1 MVTYNHSGFS
11 YNETGAIYNQIEIK
25 RTATGSGSSS
35 EGTTEFYNGIRT
47 ATGSG
52 GSTAGDSA
60 TRKVIKFRSASDTS
74 SVGGSATT
82 FIAATILALDHPT
95 LGTLDN
101 HILSTA
107 SYIVHFVDA
116 TGSGTGTE
124 GTTEFYNGIRTATGS
139 GGATAGD
146 TATRAVVK
154 IRSASD
160 TNGTGGSATTFL
172 VATILALDHPTLGT
186 LDDHKLSESTFTVFF
201 PNASGSGTGAGTAL
215 RNVVLFRTASA
226 SGIGGESATRQV
238 IKIRSAS
245 DTTSTGGSATT
256 ELAAKP
262 LFLDDEDGQGTLDF
276 NILSLLD
283 FARLKR
289 TGTNTGVGAG
299 TTASFTVRFRSA
311 SDNTATGG
319 SATVSVAFGVIIRS
333 ASDTNGTGGSATI
346 QLLKRIVTATG
357 SGSSSQSSL
366 SFTTRFRTGTDT
378 TATGGFAITP
388 WDIVDVF
395 EPTRLLVEIELTS
408 TPFLDTAVMSLDTG
422 LLDTNTL
429 GARNYYNVTEFVKEV
444 TISRGRSRQL
454 DSFNAGTATV
464 VFNDPTR
471 QFDPTNTLSRFF
483 GGIIPRQPVRIS
495 ANGYRLFTG
504 FIEDWNLDYTQ
515 PTMLTTSI
523 SCVDGFSLLSTIILD
538 EYSATNGERTDE
550 RIETILSLAEVD
562 VNEYAELLQTSLE
575 TGTVTLMDDL
585 IPEGTVLLD
594 YLQEINRAEQGF
606 LFMDASDN
614 LKFIARGAASSLA
627 VSEGS
632 IPVFTDN
639 IEIETD
645 FKYLELSIQFGTE
658 LLFNRITTQ
667 NKDSAVVNTV
677 NDEGSQID
685 YLIRDYQLTDLILET
700 DAQALALANYLLGIY
715 ARPIFRYDSVS
726 VSATGITNNRKNRL
740 FSIDI
745 ADLVR
750 TTRNF
755 AVGTPSEV
763 TRYSTVEGIEH
774 RIDLNSHV
782 IRYSLNTLDYTP

>member
-1 MVTYNHSGFS
+1 MADFVLSHPTEGLLDTGVLSAVS
-11 YNETGAIYNQIEIK
+11 YTVHFVD
-25 RTATGSGSSS
+25 ATGSGT
-35 EGTTEFYNGIRT
+35 GTQTADTLHNGIRT

-52 GSTAGDSA
+52 GSTAGDTA
-60 TRKVIKFRSASDTS
+60 TRVIIRIRTASDTTS
-74 SVGGSATT
+74 TGDSATT
-82 FIAATILALDHPT
+82 YLAAKQLFLDDID
-95 LGTLDN
+95 GQGRLDFN
-101 HILSTA
+101 FLSLNTFARLKRTA
-107 SYIVHFVDA
+107 D
-116 TGSGTGTE
+116 GSGTGTE
-124 GTTEFYNGIRTATGS
+124 TATSARVQAKNATGS
-139 GGATAGD
+139 GDGSQT
-146 TATRAVVK
+146 TISLSIK

-160 TNGTGGSATTFL
+160 ANGTGGSATT
-172 VATILALDHPTLGT
+172 
-186 LDDHKLSESTFTVFF
+186 
-201 PNASGSGTGAGTAL
+201 
-215 RNVVLFRTASA
+215 R
-226 SGIGGESATRQV
+226 
-238 IKIRSAS
+238 
-245 DTTSTGGSATT
+245 
-256 ELAAKP
+256 
-262 LFLDDEDGQGTLDF
+262 
-276 NILSLLD
+276 
-283 FARLKR
+283 
-289 TGTNTGVGAG
+289 
-299 TTASFTVRFRSA
+299 
-311 SDNTATGG
+311 
-319 SATVSVAFGVIIRS
+319 
-333 ASDTNGTGGSATI
+333 
-346 QLLKRIVTATG
+346 LLKRIVTATG
-357 SGSSSQSSL
+357 SGLGSESSVSVRIVL
-366 SFTTRFRTGTDT
+366 RTGTDT
-378 TATGGFAITP
+378 TATGGYATTP

-395 EPTRLLVEIELTS
+395 EPTNLLVEIELTS
-408 TPFLDTAVMSLDTG
+408 TPFLQSALMILGTG
-422 LLDTNTL
+422 LLGTGTL

-444 TISRGRSRQL
+444 NISRGRSRQL

-471 QFDPTNTLSRFF
+471 QFDPTNTLSRYF

-585 IPEGTVLLD
+585 VPEGTILLD

-627 VSEGS
+627 VSEGA

-667 NKDSAVVNTV
+667 NKDSAVINTV
-677 NDEGSQID
+677 NDEGSQVD

-700 DAQALALANYLLGIY
+700 DAQALTLANYLLGIY